1 MTRGEKMQQES
12 MVKDI
17 MGGMPFYICKKADDK
32 PMDAVFVTGKSD
44 VPNKLNGSVYVIET
58 LADLPEYLPSNLRYS
73 AHGGLEKQ
81 DMDTREWSSVDFP
94 QILTQA
100 AENKGMYMA
109 CDVPML
115 IKYED
120 TNVLE
125 SGIGT
130 WPKTNWKDTTYQD
143 DNGGWHNRP
152 QVLEAALVGK
162 DIPVFAEGG
171 AIVSTPDGGYEVHT
185 SWGSVSEGKPGQSY
199 LIRYGDDNEDGSPN
213 LNILTATE
221 KSVDT
226 YDVCTK
232 EGKPIM
238 GLTEMNDLV
247 QKERYAEQ
255 KATKIQAAFPGIFDD
270 GGKDD
275 VSDDYSK

>member
-100 AENKGMYMA
+100 AENKGMFHI
-109 CDVPML
+109 D
-115 IKYED
+115 
-120 TNVLE
+120 
-125 SGIGT
+125 
-130 WPKTNWKDTTYQD
+130 
-143 DNGGWHNRP
+143 R
-152 QVLEAALVGK
+152 
-162 DIPVFAEGG
+162 
-171 AIVSTPDGGYEVHT
+171 
-185 SWGSVSEGKPGQSY
+185 
-199 LIRYGDDNEDGSPN
+199 
-213 LNILTATE
+213 
-221 KSVDT
+221 
-226 YDVCTK
+226 
-232 EGKPIM
+232 
-238 GLTEMNDLV
+238 
-247 QKERYAEQ
+247 
-255 KATKIQAAFPGIFDD
+255 
-270 GGKDD
+270 
-275 VSDDYSK
+275 